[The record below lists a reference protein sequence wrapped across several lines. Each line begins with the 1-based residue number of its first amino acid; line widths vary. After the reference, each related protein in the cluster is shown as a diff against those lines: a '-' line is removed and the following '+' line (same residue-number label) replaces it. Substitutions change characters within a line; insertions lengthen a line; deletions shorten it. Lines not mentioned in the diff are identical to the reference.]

1 MAIKDF
7 GKVNIPTKWEDVT
20 VRQYTR
26 LQNLVNESKENGI
39 NKYEILSIF
48 IDRDIEDIYTMPIQF
63 VDKMMSNLLFLQEE
77 PRFEPKN
84 EIYING
90 DKYFINYGEQLK
102 VKEYEDI
109 DTILK
114 GDGNNIGAMLAIL
127 CRKKVGEYIDE
138 LTKEVHEQNEVYDS
152 FFANTLFDG
161 RMEYFNNLPITD
173 VLPLIAFFLL
183 RGDILLKSSQDCLME
198 MKETINLYVEDTE
211 NLLNNMGFKR
221 WFMIPQ
227 MTKLKRWKKYLKSI

>member
-138 LTKEVHEQNEVYDS
+138 LTKEVYEQNEVYDS

-227 MTKLKRWKKYLKSI
+227 MTKLKRWKRYLKSI

>member
-26 LQNLVNESKENGI
+26 LQNLVNESKKNGI

-227 MTKLKRWKKYLKSI
+227 MTKLKRWKRYLKSI

>member
-127 CRKKVGEYIDE
+127 CRKKVGEYIDK

-227 MTKLKRWKKYLKSI
+227 MTKLKRWKRYLKSI

>member
-227 MTKLKRWKKYLKSI
+227 MTKLKRWKRYLKSI